1 MLIFLLF
8 FSLNVLYNVYIQKKK
23 EITKERREMKQVLE
37 QWSGKFEVNGEIT
50 VNLDTLKVKDGD
62 NFHVKLLSKRR
73 EINDDEDLL
82 SAY

>member
-1 MLIFLLF
+1 MFTYRKR
-8 FSLNVLYNVYIQKKK
+8 NH
-23 EITKERREMKQVLE
+23 EKERRDMKQVLE

-62 NFHVKLLSKRR
+62 SFHVKLISKRR
-73 EINDDEDLL
+73 EIDDDEDLL